1 MSQDVDS
8 NLLAESGMSVLL
20 FFTLKDI
27 PGKQEH
33 LDYRQIFKTMGQ
45 YVTTEP
51 VLIQASLVSLLA
63 GTVQMGEIRWIY
75 RKSLRSNIA

>member
-1 MSQDVDS
+1 MSQDVNS
-8 NLLAESGMSVLL
+8 NLLAESAMSVLL
-20 FFTLKDI
+20 FFTQKDI
-27 PGKQEH
+27 PGKQER

-63 GTVQMGEIRWIY
+63 GTVQMGEIR
-75 RKSLRSNIA
+75 